1 MAFFRF
7 PFDFNFTEDNGL
19 GNTTAYPSGFDPY
32 TEQVTFDFWRFSL
45 ENETFNDSAQ
55 NSKLPVFPGAGFPS
69 GYSWPTIIISTCFV
83 VVLVVLVGLGNLLVC
98 IAIYTDKNL
107 KITQNSFIASL
118 AIADML
124 LGILVMPLSWSNEI
138 LGYWFFG
145 PVLCDLWL
153 SVDVLLCTASI
164 LNLVLISLDRYWSIT
179 RALHYPQQRTPKR
192 AAIMIAIVWVLS
204 GIICLPPL
212 IGWKQPRPEVET
224 LYPMC
229 FLSEDLG
236 YVLYS
241 SCGSFYIPMVI
252 MVIVYFRI
260 YLAALRRA
268 RGTFKKNPKEVC
280 PETPKEKTTSSTA
293 TSFTTPPKNNNQ
305 KSITTNA
312 SSHAAPNSLK
322 ETKSA
327 NANGNTN
334 CIEVKPVDKETPIP
348 NETTVP
354 VKADNKILTVP
365 GQENGHSASLQIED
379 EQRNLINTDSD
390 SVSILN
396 NKTAT
401 SDSEVGEIRPPNQ
414 RLVLVTD
421 TESSM
426 ESPKKT
432 CVKGDV
438 STELETVEENAKP
451 LLAGDTDSTT
461 YYDSPYLSPE
471 TQMTD
476 TGTCTEM
483 KTPNVTRK
491 ETNQLQ
497 PANQVHHS
505 ENELHGENHEQ
516 EQDLPS
522 TNANSEG
529 LPSPNVKEIND
540 KSHKDKK
547 KNRKKKE
554 HILMTN
560 FKKGHKNK
568 GDIDKNRKEQTWK
581 APSARDAEKQKRRV
595 AKARER
601 RATIVLGIVMAAFIL
616 CWCPFFT
623 LYVISAFCD
632 GCIPMLVF
640 DIFFWFG
647 YCNSALNP
655 VIYTVFNRD
664 FKHAFIKILF
674 GNKNFKRR

>member
-1 MAFFRF
+1 MTLFKL
-7 PFDFNFTEDNGL
+7 PFQFNFTQDSGGSL
-19 GNTTAYPSGFDPY
+19 SNTTAYPVAFDSY
-32 TEQVTFDFWRFSL
+32 SEQVTFDFWRFSFD
-45 ENETFNDSAQ
+45 NDTFNDSAE
-55 NSKLPVFPGAGFPS
+55 NSKPPVFPGAGFPS

-83 VVLVVLVGLGNLLVC
+83 IILVVLVGLGNLLVC

-124 LGILVMPLSWSNEI
+124 LGILVMPLSWCNEI
-138 LGYWFFG
+138 LGYWYFG
-145 PVLCDLWL
+145 PILCDLWL

-268 RGTFKKNPKEVC
+268 RGTLKKNPKEVC
-280 PETPKEKTTSSTA
+280 LETPKEKTTSSTA

-305 KSITTNA
+305 QTTPTNA
-312 SSHAAPNSLK
+312 SSLTENNYLK

-327 NANGNTN
+327 NANGTSN
-334 CIEVKPVDKETPIP
+334 CVETKAVEHDVSLPDETIEPVKEDSLIM
-348 NETTVP
+348 NET
-354 VKADNKILTVP
+354 A
-365 GQENGHSASLQIED
+365 QENGITVSLQIED
-379 EQRNLINTDSD
+379 EHHNLLNTDSD
-390 SVSILN
+390 SVDVLN
-396 NKTAT
+396 NKTVT
-401 SDSEVGEIRPPNQ
+401 SDSEVGEIRPEDQ
-414 RLVLVTD
+414 HLVLATD
-421 TESSM
+421 TESSV
-426 ESPKKT
+426 ESPKKN
-432 CVKGDV
+432 CVKGDI
-438 STELETVEENAKP
+438 STELETVEENSKP
-451 LLAGDTDSTT
+451 LLGGDTDSTT

-483 KTPNVTRK
+483 KTPDLTRK
-491 ETNQLQ
+491 ETNQFQSSNQLQ
-497 PANQVHHS
+497 
-505 ENELHGENHEQ
+505 HGESESQSQNHDDEPTS
-516 EQDLPS
+516 EALPPP
-522 TNANSEG
+522 TNM
-529 LPSPNVKEIND
+529 KETND

-547 KNRKKKE
+547 KNKKKKE
-554 HILMTN
+554 HILMSN
-560 FKKGHKNK
+560 FKKGKTTK
-568 GDIDKNRKEQTWK
+568 GDVDKNRKEQTWK
-581 APSARDAEKQKRRV
+581 APSARDPEKQKRRI

-632 GCIPMLVF
+632 GCIPILVF
-640 DIFFWFG
+640 NIFFWFG

-674 GNKNFKRR
+674 GNKNAKRR